1 MKTRLLS
8 LVFAV
13 LCFSLPVQS
22 QILNEIR
29 SFVDSTEIILD
40 NGRKMLYQNL
50 AAGDYEKAAEV
61 YQFLKTEAAGNHC
74 FALNYNEDLYVN
86 LLLNNWEDWLDN
98 AANYNDII
106 KLSACYNYSE
116 NYVERLYSLTIK
128 NLDTIEAGLTGKDF
142 QGDEWNLIRL
152 YLYLLKNKVDDG
164 LYKTHYK
171 TFLKNYPNSV
181 YTGFVKGYFPKPPT
195 KGAFAMSVG
204 PTFMM
209 PQGNLAEVVKSGVLF
224 NYTMDLNIGKMYC
237 GFHLDGGSLELK
249 TPVSFSNE
257 SGVVVQNFSKGDKF
271 SLIGGGIYAGYYFVR
286 SRNIQIAP
294 YVNIGGYTLES
305 KLYPGDEP
313 EYEVF
318 NSFVVGPGLHTEF
331 KIKEFSLDPYY
342 GAMPEMEASSY
353 VSLKIDIGYDIRT
366 KKVNPDFMGN
376 LPYVRMGLV
385 WGVGNF

>member
-74 FALNYNEDLYVN
+74 FALNYNEDLYIN

-181 YTGFVKGYFPKPPT
+181 YTGFVKGYFLKPPT
-195 KGAFAMSVG
+195 KVAFAISVG

-209 PQGNLAEVVKSGVLF
+209 PQGNLSEVVK
-224 NYTMDLNIGKMYC
+224 
-237 GFHLDGGSLELK
+237 
-249 TPVSFSNE
+249 
-257 SGVVVQNFSKGDKF
+257 Q
-271 SLIGGGIYAGYYFVR
+271 
-286 SRNIQIAP
+286 
-294 YVNIGGYTLES
+294 
-305 KLYPGDEP
+305 
-313 EYEVF
+313 
-318 NSFVVGPGLHTEF
+318 
-331 KIKEFSLDPYY
+331 
-342 GAMPEMEASSY
+342 
-353 VSLKIDIGYDIRT
+353 
-366 KKVNPDFMGN
+366 
-376 LPYVRMGLV
+376 
-385 WGVGNF
+385 